1 MFASCARASASRWIA
16 LAALLLCGGAFAATE
31 KTVALPGHV
40 LPALA
45 AAQRLQEKSGAD
57 AQTLRLTAVLRR
69 DDEAGFARY
78 LAEAYDP
85 ASAQFRRFLPPR
97 AVSDRYGPS
106 AAGYAAVRGWFV
118 AHGFRVVADSA
129 NRMTIELEASRA
141 TAAAALGVGIHDYV
155 LDGRPFRANDGEPTL
170 PPAIAAR
177 VQALQG
183 LSDLA
188 RPQSQREIHI
198 LAFSTVCLLTALA
211 DWDFL
216 NTQQGTAAAQAAYLR
231 ALAKCINQNGTAAG
245 YGKLIGVDPPPPA
258 WQGVDGTGQRIGLLE
273 YDHYTASDVADYIRL
288 IGLPDAQIDKVQ
300 SIAVGGGTVPGANQD
315 EVLLDLADV
324 LSVASGAQIGV
335 YHTPFSGG
343 ASFQAM
349 FNAMIDDG
357 VDVIS
362 NSWAYCEDQTSAADV
377 QSIDAILQTAAAS
390 GISVFSGSGDSGS
403 TCLDG
408 AAATAAVPASAP
420 HLTAVGGTSLTL
432 GPGNTYDSETWWDGS
447 AAVPPTGQGGFGSS
461 RFFARP
467 AYQNGLNPGAMRSL
481 PDVAANADPA
491 RGVMICAAA
500 LGGCPTGGLYGG
512 TSSSTPLWAAFTAL
526 LNQAQGENLGWLNP
540 ALYALAGTDAFHGA
554 ASMGSD
560 FAHVGLGSPNL
571 ARLHQRLTAQTPGA
585 VDAAV
590 SEAHA
595 YREDGFTYPTD
606 LGLPLPVPAD
616 GSTPAWIVV
625 RAADAS
631 GNLIGGATVTL
642 SAPGSHASVTP
653 ASAATAAGT
662 GSAVFTLTDASVEDL
677 VFTVRVAGTALAQTP
692 RLSFVTPRAAS
703 ASILAFP
710 TSVAADG
717 VATTS
722 ITVTLRD
729 AQDRPTPGK
738 RVELAHDGRAVVG
751 APSPA
756 VTDADGRIVFTAT
769 DAFEE
774 SVTFTAVDAS
784 DGNLPVPGS
793 AIVSFSGSAA
803 GSCVTPPVALGDEVI
818 APYLNG
824 FAAYPFF
831 YGNTNFGCVG
841 VTNPAFD
848 AAGNAYVGHLPT
860 GDFYRFGADGG
871 SAGTRLSNLGPTL
884 GTPVFDTRGRLYAT
898 HAVTTGDFRTGDI
911 VEIDPQ
917 TGAQLRVLASN
928 LTCPHSI
935 AFDPLSGDLFFDDN
949 CTGAGSDDPS
959 LFRLTDPSGTDPD
972 RPTEVT
978 VYATLPGT
986 PNGVLSF
993 APDGTLYVA
1002 TVYDPCEQSPVMRV
1016 SATDGPSPPTVEAV
1030 PGVTSCYWLRVGA
1043 TDASGAAQSLLTYNL
1058 DASGFFLNLVE
1069 IADPAVQTPLA
1080 RNLGSGTIGND
1091 GCLYSSAPDVVYK
1104 LTPASGTCDFAATNP
1119 SPALVLT
1126 PRTTTPNPRQG
1137 ETRSLTATFSNLVVP
1152 PDTPVSVRVTGANP
1166 RVALV
1171 RSDANGVA
1179 SFAYQGV
1186 FAGADVIVASATI
1199 DGVTL
1204 SSNPARLTW
1213 DGGPHVSFVAF
1224 VGATGA
1230 RAGTLAPV
1238 QASLTDVAQTPQA
1251 AIAGA
1256 SVHFDVNGASC
1267 DATTAANGVAGC
1279 LLPAPSPGVYTLTAS
1294 YAGDAGHLPATA
1306 STLFAV
1312 PADDVDRIFA
1322 DGFDG

>member
-1 MFASCARASASRWIA
+1 MFVSRARASVSRWIA
-16 LAALLLCGGAFAATE
+16 LAALLVCSGAFAAPE

-57 AQTLRLTAVLRR
+57 PQALRLTVILRR
-69 DDEAGFARY
+69 DDEAGFASY
-78 LAEAYDP
+78 LAEVYDP
-85 ASAQFRRFLPPR
+85 ASAQFRRFLPPA

-106 AAGYAAVRGWFV
+106 ADGYAAVRGWFA
-118 AHGFRVVADSA
+118 AHGFRIAADSA
-129 NRMTIELEASRA
+129 NRMTLDVEAPRA
-141 TAAAALGVGIHDYV
+141 TVAASLGIGIDDYV
-155 LDGRPFRANDGEPTL
+155 LDGRRFHANDGEPNL

-177 VQALQG
+177 VHAVQG

-198 LAFSTVCLLTALA
+198 LVFSTVCMLTALA

-216 NTQQGTAAAQAAYLR
+216 VAQQGSAAAQAAYLR

-273 YDHYTASDVADYIRL
+273 YDHYTSSDVADYIRL

-300 SIAVGGGTVPGANQD
+300 SVAVGGGTVPGANQD

-349 FNAMIDDG
+349 FNAMIDDQ

-377 QSIDAILQTAAAS
+377 QSIDAILQAAAAS
-390 GISVFSGSGDSGS
+390 GISVFSGSGDTGS

-432 GPGNTYDSETWWDGS
+432 GPGYTYASETWWDGS
-447 AAVPPTGQGGFGSS
+447 GAVPPTGQGGFGSS
-461 RFFARP
+461 RFFPRP
-467 AYQNGLNPGAMRSL
+467 AYQDGLHAGAMRSL

-491 RGVMICAAA
+491 RGVLICAAA

-526 LNQAQGENLGWLNP
+526 LNQAQGENFGWLNP
-540 ALYALAGTDAFHGA
+540 ALYPLAGTDAFHTA

-595 YREDGFTYPTD
+595 YREDGFTYPAD

-625 RAADAS
+625 RAADAN

-653 ASAATAAGT
+653 ASATTAAGT

-692 RLSFVTPRAAS
+692 RLSFVTPRAAG

-717 VATTS
+717 IATTS
-722 ITVTLRD
+722 ITVTLHD

-738 RVELAHDGRAVVG
+738 RVELAHDGRAVVT
-751 APSPA
+751 APAPA

-774 SVTFTAVDAS
+774 SVTFTAVDVS

-841 VTNPAFD
+841 ATNPAFD

-860 GDFYRFGADGG
+860 GDFYRFAAEGG

-884 GTPVFDTRGRLYAT
+884 GTPVFDTHGRLYAT

-911 VEIDPQ
+911 VEIDPN

-959 LFRLTDPSGTDPD
+959 LFRLTDPSGADPD

-1002 TVYDPCEQSPVMRV
+1002 TVYNPCEQSPVMRV

-1043 TDASGAAQSLLTYNL
+1043 TDANGAAQSLLTYNL
-1058 DASGFFLNLVE
+1058 DATGFFLNRVE
-1069 IADPAVQTPLA
+1069 IATPAVQTPLA

-1104 LTPASGTCDFAATNP
+1104 LTPASGVCDFAATNP
-1119 SPALVLT
+1119 SPALALT

-1137 ETRSLTATFSNLVVP
+1137 DTRTLTATFSNLVVP

-1166 RVALV
+1166 RAALV

-1179 SFAYQGV
+1179 QFAYQGV
-1186 FAGADVIVASATI
+1186 SAGADVIVASATV
-1199 DGVTL
+1199 GGLTL
-1204 SSNPARLTW
+1204 TSNPARLNW
-1213 DGGPHVSFVAF
+1213 DSGPHASFLAF

-1230 RAGTLAPV
+1230 HAGTTALV
-1238 QASLTDVAQTPQA
+1238 QASLTDIAQTPQA
-1251 AIAGA
+1251 AVAGA
-1256 SVHFDVNGASC
+1256 SVHFEVNGVSC
-1267 DATTAANGVAGC
+1267 EATTAANGVAGC
-1279 LLPAPSPGVYTLTAS
+1279 PLPAPPPGVYTLTAS
-1294 YAGDAGHLPATA
+1294 YAGDSAHLAATA

-1322 DGFDG
+1322 DGFD